1 MVTTKTVSPAKS
13 VATKKVTK
21 NMVVKNVTRNVTTN
35 RTPAATGT
43 NTSPGQNQVSFNSGT
58 RTFPGIQ
65 NSIPSGFDP
74 FFPFDNPLVQAGL
87 LSSFYNPFWNPWG
100 LSGYGA
106 GYGGGGY
113 GGGGYGGSGGGSG
126 GGYGGGSGYNSAVN
140 PYGGTTNPYANNPY
154 ATSSGVYPNKKA
166 SAQITVRVPVFDAEV
181 WFNGEQ
187 SASQGR
193 TRVFKSPPLEP
204 GFKYE
209 FTVRARWQENA
220 QVTTVEQRVRV
231 TAGDQVLVDLKEGKV
246 QTGSRTPGY

>member
-13 VATKKVTK
+13 VATKHVTKKVVVKKVT
-21 NMVVKNVTRNVTTN
+21 TRTATTN
-35 RTPAATGT
+35 TTPAATG
-43 NTSPGQNQVSFNSGT
+43 NNASPGQNQVSFNSGT
-58 RTFPGIQ
+58 KTFPGIQ

-87 LSSFYNPFWNPWG
+87 LSSFYNPYWNPWG

-106 GYGGGGY
+106 AYG
-113 GGGGYGGSGGGSG
+113 GGGGYGGSGGASG
-126 GGYGGGSGYNSAVN
+126 GGYGGGSGANSAVN
-140 PYGGTTNPYANNPY
+140 PYGGATNPYANNPY

-166 SAQITVRVPVFDAEV
+166 TAQITVRVPVFDAEV

-187 SASQGR
+187 STSQGW
-193 TRVFKSPPLEP
+193 TRVFKSPPLDP

-246 QTGSRTPGY
+246 QAGSRTTGY